1 MANGDLVGAT
11 EEVVRAGM
19 YPYWDA
25 DLKRVTPSAFTSEAV
40 SVSRLAILNFAEIV
54 LIFNKD
60 FNGRVDGDQQPLK
73 VRVTGRA
80 TVVEIVMQAEQPMND
95 KKNSLPNVILTVV
108 EDKIE
113 NDESCAD
120 NPAHA
125 LICGWERENPTVPR
139 KISRGVAN
147 RLIDIFTWTPLQ
159 D

>member
-1 MANGDLVGAT
+1 MANGDPVGAT

-25 DLKRVTPSAFTSEAV
+25 DLKRVTPSAFTAEAV

-54 LIFNKD
+54 SIFNED
-60 FNGRVDGDQQPLK
+60 FNGKVDHDQRSLK
-73 VRVTGRA
+73 VRGTGRG
-80 TVVEIVMQAEQPMND
+80 TVVEIIKQAEQPMND
-95 KKNSLPNVILTVV
+95 KKNSLPNLILTVV

-113 NDESCAD
+113 NDQNCAD

-125 LICGWERENPTVPR
+125 LICGWERENPTLPR

-147 RLIDIFTWTPLQ
+147 RLIDIFTWTSLQ